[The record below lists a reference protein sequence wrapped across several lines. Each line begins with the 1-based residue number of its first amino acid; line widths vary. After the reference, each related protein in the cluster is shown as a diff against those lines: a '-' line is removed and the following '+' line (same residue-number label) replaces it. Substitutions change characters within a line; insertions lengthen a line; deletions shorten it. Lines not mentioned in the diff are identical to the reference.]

1 MTSQCAQRQQADKHA
16 GEAKAIADSAQS
28 DLGMDYAWLDDVT
41 YTDWQNYHDLVR
53 REYLVE
59 SHHIF
64 FSQIG

>member
-1 MTSQCAQRQQADKHA
+1 MTSQRTQYQQADKHA

-53 REYLVE
+53 RECPVE